1 MLYFTHFCLENTKR
15 LPDARHTARLGEQ
28 PPNIGQ
34 QFIFVPKNSPFL
46 WKEAW
51 KYPKTTWCT
60 AHGSSARIISKQNFK
75 RRPGACHTARLRE
88 KPPSI
93 GQKFIFVPE
102 NSHILCEEAWKYPAM
117 TWCTSHS
124 SSSRKFFKRLLN
136 FLFFDI
142 KILYFT
148 QICLENFKRR
158 PGACHTARLRE
169 QPSSFDQQFIF
180 VPKNSHILCKEA
192 WKYPAMTWCTSHSSY
207 TRKFSKRLLK
217 VHFFDKKSFIL
228 YNLAWRTPRED
239 LMHVLQP
246 VYEKNLPAL
255 VNSFFCA

>member
-1 MLYFTHFCLENTKR
+1 MLYFTHFRLENTKR

-60 AHGSSARIISKQNFK
+60 AHGSSARIISKQ
-75 RRPGACHTARLRE
+75 
-88 KPPSI
+88 
-93 GQKFIFVPE
+93 
-102 NSHILCEEAWKYPAM
+102 
-117 TWCTSHS
+117 
-124 SSSRKFFKRLLN
+124 
-136 FLFFDI
+136 
-142 KILYFT
+142 
-148 QICLENFKRR
+148 NFKRR

-255 VNSFFCA
+255 WKLGNTLRRPGASHADCSSARRTPIRSLRVNFFN